1 MMRRDSNPASHF
13 GLPDFRRRLR
23 VSRVLSSIILAFALA
38 FLVAALAC
46 TRRQPVSSAKED
58 VDPLNRADAT
68 RMEPIH
74 FLHKTFSVKKY
85 TPFNFEVPP
94 HAAIPHL
101 HGTFR
106 AFVSQPGQDPL
117 SDDTT
122 NVDFLLLNG
131 DQYDDFVHGR
141 GDGTA
146 LHSTEPTHD
155 HEVDFILPPSH
166 DAPEKY
172 YVVFRNSPGGA
183 VVKSV
188 QADFTLSFGY

>member
-1 MMRRDSNPASHF
+1 MRRNSNPGSHLSPQHF
-13 GLPDFRRRLR
+13 PGRLR
-23 VSRVLSSIILAFALA
+23 VSPVLNSIIVALALA
-38 FLVAALAC
+38 FLAATLAC
-46 TRRQPVSSAKED
+46 TRQQPVSSAKESI
-58 VDPLNRADAT
+58 DPLNRADAT

-106 AFVSQPGQDPL
+106 AFVSQPEQDPL

-146 LHSTEPTHD
+146 LYSTEPTHD
-155 HEVDFILPPSH
+155 HEVDFVLPPSH

-183 VVKSV
+183 AIKSV

>member
-1 MMRRDSNPASHF
+1 MQHNSLPASHVSPQNF
-13 GLPDFRRRLR
+13 PTRLR
-23 VSRVLSSIILAFALA
+23 PSRTLGPVFVALA
-38 FLVAALAC
+38 LALLAAALAC
-46 TRRQPVSSAKED
+46 TRQQPVSSSKENIN
-58 VDPLNRADAT
+58 PLNRADST

-85 TPFNFEVPP
+85 AQFSFEVPP
-94 HAAIPHL
+94 HSAIPHL

-106 AFVSQPGQDPL
+106 TFVSQPGQDPL

-122 NVDFLLLNG
+122 NVDFLLLNA

-146 LHSTEPTHD
+146 LYSTEPTHD
-155 HEVDFILPPSH
+155 HEVDFVLSPSR
-166 DAPEKY
+166 DTPDKY
-172 YVVFRNSPGGA
+172 YVVFRNSAGGTP
-183 VVKSV
+183 VKSV

>member
-1 MMRRDSNPASHF
+1 MMRRDSNLGSPL
-13 GLPDFRRRLR
+13 GLQYFQSWLR
-23 VSRVLSSIILAFALA
+23 VGRVLNSIIVALA
-38 FLVAALAC
+38 LASLAVTLAC
-46 TRRQPVSSAKED
+46 TRQQPVSSAKESI
-58 VDPLNRADAT
+58 DPLNRADAT

-74 FLHKTFSVKKY
+74 FLHKTFSVKKF
-85 TPFNFEVPP
+85 TPFTFEVPP

-106 AFVSQPGQDPL
+106 AFISQAGQDPL

-122 NVDFLLLNG
+122 DVDFLLLNG

-146 LHSTEPTHD
+146 LYSTEPTHD

-183 VVKSV
+183 AIKSV
-188 QADFTLSFGY
+188 EADFTLSFGY

>member
-1 MMRRDSNPASHF
+1 MWHRP
-13 GLPDFRRRLR
+13 
-23 VSRVLSSIILAFALA
+23 SRTVCWVLLAIALA
-38 FLVAALAC
+38 SLTAALAC
-46 TRRQPVSSAKED
+46 TRQQPQAEQPKI
-58 VDPLNRADAT
+58 DPLNRADST

-74 FLHKTFSVKKY
+74 FLHKSFSVKKY

-101 HGTFR
+101 RGTFR

-122 NVDFLLLNG
+122 NVDFLLLNA

-146 LHSTEPTHD
+146 LYSTEPTHD
-155 HEVDFILPPSH
+155 HEVDFVLPPSH

-172 YVVFRNSPGGA
+172 YVVFRNSAGGSA
-183 VVKSV
+183 VKSV
-188 QADFTLSFGY
+188 QAEFTLSFGY